1 MSMSTSMKSSEESK
15 FYRLQEGTSLS
26 MGHKDPLLSIDI
38 RFLFS
43 ISRKFIHG
51 VKEMPISVNA
61 VNLHS

>member
-1 MSMSTSMKSSEESK
+1 MSMSTSRKSSEESK

-61 VNLHS
+61 ISLYS